1 MNYELVTLEEVLES
15 LPHKFQNGKNVKII
29 FEAYLKQYNKIFT
42 SYIQSNMMYNI
53 NNAVGDQLDRI
64 GRNFLVSRG
73 SQTDEEYRNSIKLTW
88 AVLKSSGNVYNLSKI
103 FLEYLG
109 LDKDV
114 INIKELDNAKIILE
128 LNRNNSASSIVSSI
142 NEIMKFVKPVGVG
155 FSVEPFTNIAIID
168 TYSEMQLETLIDR
181 WKNQFM
187 DDNEFMKNEL
197 HLWDTY
203 YMNISVDKYSEVEIE
218 RL

>member
-42 SYIQSNMMYNI
+42 SYVQSNMMYNI

-128 LNRNNSASSIVSSI
+128 LNRNNSAPSIVSSI
-142 NEIMKFVKPVGVG
+142 NEIMKFAKPVGVG